1 VRNRNSLAN
10 VWSTVLAASCL
21 LMPARNAGASEPPG
35 PGEARGEHRAAAI
48 DGGCRA
54 DPTLELVRR
63 IEWPGNHVFHT
74 AFSPDRG
81 LYLGGGDTGTVRI
94 WEVATGNQLLELP
107 VVLAWFTPDGKQLLG
122 HTADRILSIFD
133 LSTGKEERTWE
144 APEIFGSVSI
154 SPDGKKV
161 VTGHADKTL
170 RIWDFASGME
180 LLKLEGHD
188 AQPSAFFSP
197 DGKQILSTSADK
209 TIRLWDAE
217 TGKTVRTFD
226 DFKDV
231 SPQPGTDLIIQAFF
245 LPGGQQIAA
254 YVWGTENTLRVVDA
268 TNGKLVRKIDLGE
281 EFHKDLAV
289 SADGRWF
296 LTGNGGDRSVRLRDL
311 TTGKEA
317 TRSELAD
324 VNVPRAVGFSPDGN
338 YAVAGSHRGWV
349 YLWRI
354 QK

>member
-1 VRNRNSLAN
+1 MEVR
-10 VWSTVLAASCL
+10 
-21 LMPARNAGASEPPG
+21 
-35 PGEARGEHRAAAI
+35 
-48 DGGCRA
+48 
-54 DPTLELVRR
+54 
-63 IEWPGNHVFHT
+63 
-74 AFSPDRG
+74 
-81 LYLGGGDTGTVRI
+81 
-94 WEVATGNQLLELP
+94 
-107 VVLAWFTPDGKQLLG
+107 
-122 HTADRILSIFD
+122 
-133 LSTGKEERTWE
+133 
-144 APEIFGSVSI
+144 
-154 SPDGKKV
+154 
-161 VTGHADKTL
+161 
-170 RIWDFASGME
+170 
-180 LLKLEGHD
+180 KLEGHD
-188 AQPSAFFSP
+188 AQPSAVFSP

-209 TIRLWDAE
+209 TIRLWDAG
-217 TGKTVRTFD
+217 TGKLLRTFE

-245 LPGGQQIAA
+245 LPGGPQIAA
-254 YVWGTENTLRVVDA
+254 YVWGTENTLIVLDA
-268 TNGKLVRKIDLGE
+268 TNGKPVRKIDLGE

-349 YLWRI
+349 YLWKI